1 MRGFCLVML
10 CSGLGLGAGP
20 PRGLSWSF
28 DDGAQGWQA
37 GVSLLALYVDGKTG
51 TSLPVRD
58 GALEVAGTQVER
70 IFMDSTGYIRRGWAV
85 EQTICGPQVRRP
97 TDEFARLRVRFRGR
111 AGKATYWQVQWLTA
125 GGLQA
130 FQEQRQRQQELV
142 LPDSVQS
149 AMRAFAEGGKDQR
162 LRERFV
168 QGWERGDG
176 RLYAAK
182 VNRLRQEEE
191 ALQALFQTE
200 ERRIEGTGDWQELA
214 VEVRQLGGW
223 KGELLG
229 LGIRVMQQPE
239 LLDVPMQGA
248 AADTRPLVW
257 IDEVVLE
264 E

>member
-1 MRGFCLVML
+1 LVVL
-10 CSGLGLGAGP
+10 CGGLGLGAGP
-20 PRGLSWSF
+20 ARGLSWSF

-37 GVSLLALYVDGKTG
+37 GVSLLALYLDGKTG
-51 TSLPVRD
+51 TSLPVR
-58 GALEVAGTQVER
+58 GGVLEVAGTQVER
-70 IFMDSTGYIRRGWAV
+70 IFMDSTGYIRRGWAA
-85 EQTICGPQVRRP
+85 EQSICGPQVQRP
-97 TDEFARLRVRFRGR
+97 TDEFARLRVRFRGW
-111 AGKATYWQVQWLTA
+111 AGKATFWQVQWLTSS
-125 GGLQA
+125 GLQA
-130 FQEQRQRQQELV
+130 FLEQRQRRQELV

-162 LRERFV
+162 LWGRFV

-200 ERRIEGTGDWQELA
+200 ERRIEGTGDWQELE

-223 KGELLG
+223 KGELLA

-239 LLDVPMQGA
+239 LLDVSVQGV
-248 AADTRPLVW
+248 AADSRPLVW